1 MKAKNE
7 KKAGKLSFKFSEE
20 NHSKKK
26 DRTNETLAML
36 AKLDSLATV
45 SSTKIV
51 EHNFSKKRQKKIHA
65 DDEMTD
71 DAAGS
76 LLFSEE
82 ELDRLSKEYFLHSKA
97 EKPKHDT
104 WKD

>member
-20 NHSKKK
+20 NQSKKK

-45 SSTKIV
+45 SSARIV
-51 EHNFSKKRQKKIHA
+51 QHNFSKKRQKKF
-65 DDEMTD
+65 M
-71 DAAGS
+71 
-76 LLFSEE
+76 LKMRRQKML
-82 ELDRLSKEYFLHSKA
+82 
-97 EKPKHDT
+97 
-104 WKD
+104 